1 MSKMTERMIQRV
13 AANHTK
19 EAASEEILNFVLP
32 MAKVYVLLDKLEKE
46 EPITAK
52 LTQDVLFEISNRLE
66 IPDNTMEA
74 INRLRNTANNNGRW
88 DIDLMRN
95 NLFKAAHA
103 LGIKLPH
110 GMF

>member
-1 MSKMTERMIQRV
+1 MSNLADRLAQRV

-32 MAKVYVLLDKLEKE
+32 IAKVYTLLDRLEKQ

-52 LTQDVLFEISNRLE
+52 LTQDVLYEISKQLT

-74 INRLRNTANNNGRW
+74 INRLRNTANNMDRW

-95 NLFKAAHA
+95 NLFKAAHS